1 MTTTQ
6 QDLHNYQELFQEPGL
21 DRTAGHTQVILA
33 AFTSEAGN
41 NSTSLELL
49 AQASTSIDPLAFLIV
64 WDNEIHILHNI
75 FQVRSSITAPNARHV
90 DQYVAILDDVGVGGR
105 LNWVVIPEVWFNRVN
120 ATVGTTAHI
129 GQALAGAADEFLVP
143 AVAAGAVIDADHE
156 AKTVRHLQPVGRS

>member
-90 DQYVAILDDVGVGGR
+90 DQHVAILDENPRV
-105 LNWVVIPEVWFNRVN
+105 PE
-120 ATVGTTAHI
+120 
-129 GQALAGAADEFLVP
+129 AAFREGL
-143 AVAAGAVIDADHE
+143 I
-156 AKTVRHLQPVGRS
+156 